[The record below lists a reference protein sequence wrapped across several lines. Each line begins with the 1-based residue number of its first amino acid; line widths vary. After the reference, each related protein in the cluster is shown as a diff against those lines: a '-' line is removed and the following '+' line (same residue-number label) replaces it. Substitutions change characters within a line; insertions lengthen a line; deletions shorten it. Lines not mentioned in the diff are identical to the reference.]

1 MCDGA
6 WDEGQFLH
14 ICMVDLTKSFHSVNR
29 EMASQI
35 LLSRGAPSKLVA
47 LIRDLHMHQ
56 SAVIRSKIES
66 APVGTSVGFKQ
77 GCVLAPSL
85 FCLDSVISQL
95 LSQLQRLGVTIGYK
109 IDGQLMHCKSPIDE
123 VLKLILRY
131 ADGIS
136 LAGDTAEKLRVAVT
150 TMDATLLRRGVTIST
165 KKTRVL
171 VVSTNAAAQAA
182 DSVITLQ
189 GDQLEVVSFFKYL
202 GSVFVSDCTLDAE
215 ITHQVAAANSAS
227 QQLRRDNIWSSRAL
241 TLSVRMQ
248 SFQCIAMSV
257 LLYSGETRA
266 VMKQHLSPLAVFS
279 R

>member
-1 MCDGA
+1 
-6 WDEGQFLH
+6 
-14 ICMVDLTKSFHSVNR
+14 
-29 EMASQI
+29 
-35 LLSRGAPSKLVA
+35 
-47 LIRDLHMHQ
+47 
-56 SAVIRSKIES
+56 
-66 APVGTSVGFKQ
+66 
-77 GCVLAPSL
+77 
-85 FCLDSVISQL
+85 
-95 LSQLQRLGVTIGYK
+95 
-109 IDGQLMHCKSPIDE
+109 MHCKSPIDE

-227 QQLRRDNIWSSRAL
+227 QQLRRDNIWDKDQQYLGTTAGHSCL
-241 TLSVRMQ
+241 ELEPINVQVRN
-248 SFQCIAMSV
+248 V
-257 LLYSGETRA
+257 GEIG
-266 VMKQHLSPLAVFS
+266 PLAQRYQPVPLAAQVKGYV
-279 R
+279 